1 MKKGY
6 SFLMA
11 LFMGTIGTV
20 TAQHQ
25 HDFRCGE
32 HHARAKQIAKNPQVL
47 QWEAY
52 QDAFIADYIRNNNLQ
67 TRDSSVVYT
76 TGMV

>member
-11 LFMGTIGTV
+11 LLMGTIGTL

-52 QDAFIADYIRNNNLQ
+52 QDAFIADYIRNNNFSTFLGK
-67 TRDSSVVYT
+67 S
-76 TGMV
+76 